1 MMLSPRIKLSIASEL
16 LSLNDKDLILINR
29 IINDIKTNKYKR
41 ELYRAVEELENAEI
55 YCKGGLVN
63 DINKYN

>member
-1 MMLSPRIKLSIASEL
+1 MLSPRIKLSIASEL
-16 LSLNDKDLILINR
+16 LSLNDKDLILING
-29 IINDIKTNKYKR
+29 IINDIKTNKYKK
-41 ELYRAVEELENAEI
+41 ELYRAVEELENTEI

>member
-1 MMLSPRIKLSIASEL
+1 MLSPRIKLSIASEL